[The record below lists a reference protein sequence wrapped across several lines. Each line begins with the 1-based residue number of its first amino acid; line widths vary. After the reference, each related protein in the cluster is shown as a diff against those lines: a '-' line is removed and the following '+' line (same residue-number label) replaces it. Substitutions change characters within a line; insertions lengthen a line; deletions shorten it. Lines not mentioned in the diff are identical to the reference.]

1 MADFIGAGDLSK
13 GDSWRAALAEL
24 LATLLFV
31 FIGAGAVVSSGML
44 GATDSARLVA
54 IALAHG
60 LAIAIMVAAT
70 AHISGGHINPAVTVA
85 QVVTRKMGLAKGV
98 MYVAAQLIGAAVGA
112 FLLALVIPD
121 AAEGVLGS
129 HALSNGVTVSGGLV
143 IEAVLTF
150 ALVFV
155 VYATAVDSRGP
166 GAIAPLAIGL
176 AVLAIH
182 LIAVPL
188 TGASVNPARSFGPA
202 LAANQWADHWILG
215 WPSRW
220 RRRGGYR
227 VPDALCQEV
236 RGSPSHAFS
245 GPPLPPGPPQRI
257 VYPIT

>member
-1 MADFIGAGDLSK
+1 MAEFIGAGDLSE

-24 LATLLFV
+24 IATLLFV

-129 HALSNGVTVSGGLV
+129 HALGNGVTVGGGLA

-202 LAANQWADHWILG
+202 LAANQWADHWIYWVGPLV
-215 WPSRW
+215 
-220 RRRGGYR
+220 GG
-227 VPDALCQEV
+227 ALA
-236 RGSPSHAFS
+236 G
-245 GPPLPPGPPQRI
+245 I
-257 VYPIT
+257 VYQVLFIKK